1 MNDYK
6 EKFLNYIQQINTG
19 SLNTL
24 TAYTKDIELFLDFLQ
39 NEVHET
45 DLNNVT
51 RKTINDYILYLRDYG
66 KRYLCAA
73 TINRRISSLR
83 SFYKYM
89 NEYTDIT
96 TNPFIGYKN
105 IKQEQKLPEFLF
117 VDEVE
122 TLFASIDKESV
133 LGKRNLAMFE
143 IIYASGL
150 RVSEACNLELSDI
163 DFDTRTLHVKGK
175 GNKHRIVPFY
185 KEAGDDLM
193 DYIKTAR
200 KELVNED
207 SESIVFLNNH
217 GKRLTPRGVNYLLK
231 KYYPEK
237 NLHPHILR
245 HSMATHLLDNGADLR
260 IIQEFLGHSDISTT
274 QIYTHVTQEHLKQ
287 VYDKAHP
294 HGRKEEIEIEG

>member
-1 MNDYK
+1 MNEYK
-6 EKFLNYIQQINTG
+6 EKFLNYVQQVNTG
-19 SLNTL
+19 SSNTWI
-24 TAYTKDIELFLDFLQ
+24 AYKKDIELFFDFLQ
-39 NEVHET
+39 KEVHET

-51 RKTINDYILYLRDYG
+51 RRNINDYILHLREYG
-66 KRYLCAA
+66 KKHLNAT

-96 TNPFIGYKN
+96 ANPFIGYKN

-117 VDEVE
+117 IDEVE
-122 TLFASIDKESV
+122 TLLNSIDKNNV

-143 IIYASGL
+143 LMYASGL
-150 RVSEACNLELSDI
+150 RVSETCNLEINDI
-163 DFDTRTLHVKGK
+163 NFDTRTLYIKGK
-175 GNKHRIVPFY
+175 GNKYRIVPFY
-185 KEAGDDLM
+185 EKAGEDLK
-193 DYIKTAR
+193 DYIENAR
-200 KELVNED
+200 IELITKD
-207 SESIVFLNNH
+207 SGNIVFLNNH
-217 GKRLTPRGVNYLLK
+217 GRKLTPRGVNYLLK

-287 VYDKAHP
+287 VYNKAHP
-294 HGRKEEIEIEG
+294 HGRKEDI